1 MTTLLIFPP
10 IVTTGFGSYY
20 PSLAVLS
27 GHLEVSGIGVRQLD
41 LNQQLARTLLS
52 NPVLEE
58 MGAGVLPGQA
68 WERDQAS
75 MAAVA
80 ARLLAKN
87 RSAVID
93 DEGRLHALEGDI
105 GLGYLLGLT
114 CKTLLV
120 DEPVSDILGRL
131 RGTCAISDWYRRF
144 YDECGLRDLLR
155 DPQLRLVGISVP
167 MGPQLLPALVLAEC
181 VKSHRSDVRVV
192 IGGATLSLMHDGDL
206 ERLLAA
212 CTKVDA
218 VVRYEGENALLEL
231 SKQAEAGAWSPLEV
245 GNVSA
250 VSSGGRVDHCAPRAA
265 PKLDDLARAVY
276 SEEILRGLWDPELGI
291 VQTRGCYWGRCAY
304 CDFVE
309 LYDGSPKYRTRTPES
324 FVEEVEYQIV
334 RHGIRRFSL
343 ITEAIPPSFA
353 RRFSELVLQRGLRI
367 QWSSF
372 AMVDRHFTDA
382 HFQLMKESG
391 CESLVIGLETMV
403 DRVLSHVQKYASSAD
418 NAAFLRTAAK
428 AGLTLRIN
436 LIPDLPSTSHEEAL
450 QALRTMHELEGVVET
465 VTVFPFEAT
474 RSSQIGRDPKK
485 YGLIPISSKAES
497 GQALFAANHLSVV
510 DPGMTPGERA
520 SVVAMYQQFADH
532 VNARKFTQ
540 RAAPNLFECAEQHLR
555 IAREDIDVVDLGDEA
570 RLFNCRTREQW
581 KVPVYVAALLSS
593 LSARG
598 PTIPVSHLRAAVVRH
613 PDTHEVIQGLINARV
628 LVPCHE

>member
-27 GHLEVSGIGVRQLD
+27 GHLEACGIPVRQLD

-52 NPVLEE
+52 DAVLDE
-58 MGAGVLPGQA
+58 MGGGVLPGRGR
-68 WERDQAS
+68 ERDPTS
-75 MAAVA
+75 MPAVA

-87 RSAVID
+87 RSAAID
-93 DEGRLHALEGDI
+93 DEGRLRALEGNT
-105 GLGYLLGLT
+105 GQGYLLALT

-120 DEPVSDILGRL
+120 DEPVSDVLARL
-131 RGTCAISDWYRRF
+131 QRTCAISDWYRCF
-144 YDECGLRDLLR
+144 YDQCGLRDLLR

-167 MGPQLLPALVLAEC
+167 MGPQLLPALLLAEC
-181 VKSHRSDVRVV
+181 IKRHRPDLRVV
-192 IGGATLSLMHDGDL
+192 MGGATLSLMHEGDL
-206 ERLLAA
+206 EALLAA
-212 CTKVDA
+212 CTNVDA

-231 SKQAEAGAWSPLEV
+231 ARQAKSETWSPLQV

-250 VSSGGRVDHCAPRAA
+250 VSSGGRAGHCAPRAA
-265 PKLDDLARAVY
+265 PKLDELARAVY
-276 SEEILRGLWDPELGI
+276 SQEILKGLLDPELGI

-324 FVEEVEYQIV
+324 FVEEVEHQIA
-334 RHGIRRFSL
+334 RHGVRRFSL

-353 RRFSELVLQRGLRI
+353 RRFSELVLLKGLRI

-372 AMVDRHFTDA
+372 AMVDRHFTEA
-382 HFQLMKESG
+382 HFQLMKEAG

-403 DRVLSHVQKYASSAD
+403 DRVLSLVHKYATSAD
-418 NAAFLRTAAK
+418 NAAFIKTAAK
-428 AGLTLRIN
+428 AGLALRIN

-450 QALRTMHELEGVVET
+450 HALRAMRELEELVDT

-485 YGLIPISSKAES
+485 YGLIPVASKSGS
-497 GQALFAANHLSVV
+497 GQALFAANHLSVS
-510 DPGMTPGERA
+510 DPGMTPDERA
-520 SVVAMYQQFADH
+520 SVVALYQQFADH
-532 VNARKFTQ
+532 VNARKFTH
-540 RAAPNLFECAEQHLR
+540 RAAPDLFECAEKNLR
-555 IAREDIDVVDLGDEA
+555 IACEDIDVVNLGDEA

-581 KVPVYVAALLSS
+581 KVPASVAALLGS

-598 PTIPVSHLRAAVVRH
+598 PIIPVSHLRAAVEKH
-613 PDTHEVIQGLINARV
+613 PGTRQIVQGLIDTCV
-628 LVPCHE
+628 LVPCHD